1 MSHAAKIA
9 ELQRACAARGHRLFT
24 GAELDELRLHGICRA
39 LQRCSV
45 NEFVTR
51 PEDFVR
57 EARTV
62 MALRRLRGRYQ
73 RNQRPKSCIK

>member
-1 MSHAAKIA
+1 
-9 ELQRACAARGHRLFT
+9 
-24 GAELDELRLHGICRA
+24 
-39 LQRCSV
+39 
-45 NEFVTR
+45 
-51 PEDFVR
+51 VR